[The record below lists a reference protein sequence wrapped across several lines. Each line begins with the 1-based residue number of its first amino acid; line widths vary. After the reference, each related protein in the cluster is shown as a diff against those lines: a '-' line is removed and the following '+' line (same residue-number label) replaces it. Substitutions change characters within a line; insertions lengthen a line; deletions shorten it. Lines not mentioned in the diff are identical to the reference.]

1 MTSREKVDRIVEL
14 LENKKGLNI
23 EVINIGNITVLADYF
38 ILCSGT
44 SSTHVKAL
52 ADEVAFKLRE
62 EHQVEFS
69 RMEGYQS
76 ARWILLDY
84 GDVVVHIFHE
94 AEREF
99 YSLERLWQDGIFEK
113 RTAGTQQ

>member
-1 MTSREKVDRIVEL
+1 MTVKEKVLKIFEL
-14 LENKKGLNI
+14 LENKKGINVD
-23 EVINIGNITVLADYF
+23 VINIEKVTVLADYF

-52 ADEVAFKLRE
+52 ADEVEFKLRE
-62 EHQVEFS
+62 EHQIEYS

-76 ARWILLDY
+76 ARWILMDY

-94 AEREF
+94 DEREF
-99 YSLERLWQDGIFEK
+99 YSLERLWQDGTFEYRSSDK
-113 RTAGTQQ
+113 